1 MSSAFEVLGTERT
14 AFSKM
19 EKSGPSYGRWGGR
32 LTEAL
37 DTIKPRCYL
46 ALCR

>member
-1 MSSAFEVLGTERT
+1 MPSAFEVLGTERT
-14 AFSKM
+14 AFNRM
-19 EKSGPSYGRWGGR
+19 EKSGLSYGR